1 MTTYQN
7 DQVTNLDVDQDS
19 IVTGMFD
26 NPESAEKAYKTL
38 HERGYKTEDINVV
51 MSDETR
57 KKHFEKKGET
67 EIGTKAMSGA
77 GTGSAIGGTL
87 GAIAGAL
94 AAVGTTLLIPGLGLV
109 IAGPVAAA
117 LAGAGAG
124 SITGGLIG
132 ALIGSGIP
140 EARAKIYESGVKSGK
155 VVLAVKPRNVD
166 DANYIENEWRTHH
179 GEEIYR

>member
-7 DQVTNLDVDQDS
+7 DQVADIDVAQNS
-19 IVTGMFD
+19 VITGMFD
-26 NPESAEKAYKTL
+26 NPESAENAYKSL
-38 HERGYKTEDINVV
+38 HARGYKTEDINVV

-57 KKHFEKKGET
+57 KKHFAQKGET
-67 EIGTKAMSGA
+67 EIGSKAMSGA
-77 GTGSAIGGTL
+77 GAGSAIGGTL
-87 GAIAGAL
+87 GAIAGAV
-94 AAVGTTLLIPGLGLV
+94 AAIGTSLLMPGLGIV

-124 SITGGLIG
+124 SIAGGLIG

-140 EARAKIYESGVKSGK
+140 EARAKVYETGVKNGK
-155 VVLAVKPRNVD
+155 VVIAVKPKNDD
-166 DANYIENEWRTHH
+166 DANYIETQWRTHH

>member
-7 DQVTNLDVDQDS
+7 DHLTDIDVDQDS
-19 IVTGMFD
+19 VVTGMFND
-26 NPESAEKAYKTL
+26 PESAEKAYKSL

-51 MSDETR
+51 MSDETK

-67 EIGTKAMSGA
+67 EIGTKALSGA

-87 GAIAGAL
+87 GAIAGAV
-94 AAVGTTLLIPGLGLV
+94 AAIGTTLLIPGLGLV

-124 SITGGLIG
+124 SIAGGAIG
-132 ALIGSGIP
+132 ALVGSGIP
-140 EARAKIYESGVKSGK
+140 EARAKVYETGLKEGK
-155 VVLAVKPRNVD
+155 VVLAVKPKNGD
-166 DANYIENEWRTHH
+166 DANYIENQWQTHH
-179 GEEIYR
+179 GEEVYR